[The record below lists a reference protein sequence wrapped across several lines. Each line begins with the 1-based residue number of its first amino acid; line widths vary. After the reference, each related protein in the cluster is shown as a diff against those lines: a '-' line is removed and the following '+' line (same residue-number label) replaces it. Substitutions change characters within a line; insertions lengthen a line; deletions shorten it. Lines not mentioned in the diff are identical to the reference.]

1 MLMVMC
7 LPKFD
12 VKRDTVASDC
22 FKSHTN
28 SWYPDFFQKKV
39 FLMFGLKFTLCNLTS
54 FPPDNLSSL
63 KEKLYSG
70 LLHHLFF
77 LHQAALTCHSARS
90 LFRYL
95 EQEKLKFQTKI
106 LLWNTILAKTL
117 DLFSWWQVEVLL
129 WMVEIF
135 IMTGQ
140 DFYDDRSRFL
150 RWEVEILIACWYFTM
165 NSSIFHNGRSRYF
178 FIVLA

>member
-12 VKRDTVASDC
+12 VKRDTVVSDC

-39 FLMFGLKFTLCNLTS
+39 FLMFGLKFTLCSLTS
-54 FPPDNLSSL
+54 FPSDNMSSL

-77 LHQAALTCHSARS
+77 LHQAALICHSARS

-95 EQEKLKFQTKI
+95 EQEKLKFQTEI
-106 LLWNTILAKTL
+106 LLWNAILAKTL
-117 DLFSWWQVEVLL
+117 DLFSWSRFTGRGFIMNGRDIHNDRPRFL
-129 WMVEIF
+129 WWPFEIF
-135 IMTGQ
+135 KMRGR
-140 DFYDDRSRFL
+140 DFNSM
-150 RWEVEILIACWYFTM
+150 LIFY
-165 NSSIFHNGRSRYF
+165 HEQ
-178 FIVLA
+178 